1 MKKLRQSTGRVLM
14 GRKSKFTEKYKRKVL
29 EATSLGCTRAITCKY
44 AGIAESVLYDW
55 LARGRV
61 AKSGAFFDFYG
72 DFQRAEAMSAIRSLS
87 TLHAAMQEGDIRAAM
102 FLLERR
108 HGYTR
113 EDKAPIEININHD
126 SMSIPQL
133 LEEVQNKQKLLA
145 GIQSPV
151 IDLDEE

>member
-1 MKKLRQSTGRVLM
+1 M
-14 GRKSKFTEKYKRKVL
+14 GRKSKFTDKYKRKVL

-61 AKSGAFFDFYG
+61 AKSGPYFDFFG
-72 DFQRAEAMSAIRSLS
+72 EFQRAEALSAIRSLS
-87 TLHAAMQEGDIRAAM
+87 TLHNAMQEGDIRAAM

-113 EDKAPIEININHD
+113 EDKAPIEISINHD
-126 SMSIPQL
+126 TLSTAQL
-133 LEEVQNKQKLLA
+133 LEQVKLKQQQLTA
-145 GIQSPV
+145 IQSPV

>member
-1 MKKLRQSTGRVLM
+1 M
-14 GRKSKFTEKYKRKVL
+14 GRKSKFTDKYKRKVL

-61 AKSGAFFDFYG
+61 AKTGQFFDFYG

-87 TLHAAMQEGDIRAAM
+87 ALHSAMQDGDVRAAM

-113 EDKAPIEININHD
+113 EDRAPIEINISHESQNIRELMD
-126 SMSIPQL
+126 AVRDQQKKLMPIQL
-133 LEEVQNKQKLLA
+133 
-145 GIQSPV
+145 PM